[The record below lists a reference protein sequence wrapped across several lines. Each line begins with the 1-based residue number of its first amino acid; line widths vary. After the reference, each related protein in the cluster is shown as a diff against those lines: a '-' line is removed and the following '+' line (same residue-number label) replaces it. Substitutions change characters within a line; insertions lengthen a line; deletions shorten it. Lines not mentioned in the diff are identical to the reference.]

1 MLNMTTF
8 ASQLKKE
15 IARVARKELRED
27 IGSLRKATAGFRHEI
42 ATLKRE
48 LRDAQAQ
55 LRSTRLAFEK
65 SLTQQRKKAPGGAL
79 AAASASADA
88 ADASV
93 RRGGRRA
100 TFSAER
106 LKAQRERLGL
116 TQKDMATYLGTSTLS
131 VWKWE
136 SGQVKPRARYL
147 PAILALRTQGK
158 REVLKALAEAQPS

>member
-1 MLNMTTF
+1 MTTF
-8 ASQLKKE
+8 AVQLKKE
-15 IARVARKELRED
+15 IARIARKELRED
-27 IGSLRKATAGFRHEI
+27 LDSLRKATAGLRHEI

-48 LRDAQAQ
+48 LRDTQAQ
-55 LRSTRLAFEK
+55 LRSARSF
-65 SLTQQRKKAPGGAL
+65 SQKALVQLSNSKG
-79 AAASASADA
+79 SASAPA
-88 ADASV
+88 AAAPEQAA

-100 TFSAER
+100 VFSAER
-106 LKAQRERLGL
+106 FKAQRERLGL

-147 PAILALRTQGK
+147 PAILALRGQGK

>member
-1 MLNMTTF
+1 MTTF

-27 IGSLRKATAGFRHEI
+27 IGALRKATAGFRHEI

-48 LRDAQAQ
+48 LRETQAQ
-55 LRSTRLAFEK
+55 LRSARQANEK
-65 SLTQQRKKAPGGAL
+65 ALVQLRKSKSSAVPGTASTAAPDEAP
-79 AAASASADA
+79 
-88 ADASV
+88 

-106 LKAQRERLGL
+106 FKAQRERLGL

-136 SGQVKPRARYL
+136 SGQVTPRARYL
-147 PAILALRTQGK
+147 PAILGLRTQGK